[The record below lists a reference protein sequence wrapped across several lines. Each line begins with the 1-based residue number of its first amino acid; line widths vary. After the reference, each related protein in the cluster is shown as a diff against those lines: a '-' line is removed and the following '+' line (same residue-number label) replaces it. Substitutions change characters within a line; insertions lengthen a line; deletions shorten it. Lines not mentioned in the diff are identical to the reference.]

1 MTSLVNPS
9 CCEHI
14 IMLYN
19 NDDERNGVAI
29 NYINEGLKKG
39 QLAVYASVD
48 ASDTSYI
55 SKILSKI
62 TKYKE
67 NMNKGNLLVLSL
79 KALYYRALDGDLE
92 PFKDFKALL
101 EEIVKERIAAGKSHE
116 VIIVADCADNL
127 SRRKKFDECIHVER
141 WWQNTHFE
149 WLRNNQKIT
158 VVCPHPNLILTQN
171 SYKRQITNHHSL
183 IITALTK

>member
-19 NDDERNGVAI
+19 NDDERNEVAI
-29 NYINEGLKKG
+29 KYINEGLKKG

-55 SKILSKI
+55 SERLSKI

-67 NMNKGNLLVLSL
+67 NMNKGNLLVFSL
-79 KALYYRALDGDLE
+79 EAFYYRALDGDLE

-116 VIIVADCADNL
+116 VIVVADCADNL

-171 SYKRQITNHHSL
+171 SYKRQISNQHSL
-183 IITALTK
+183 ILTALTK